1 MASDLF
7 LNFIQG
13 QWVPAVS
20 GKTFQ
25 NINPAD
31 QNDIV
36 GLFPAS
42 GAQDV
47 ERAVVSARKALK
59 DWMKVPPP
67 KKGEILFRA
76 GTILEK
82 RKEELAILMTREMG
96 KVLKETRGDIQ
107 EAIDMAYYMG
117 GEGRRLFGQTV
128 PSELPNKFCMTVRQ
142 PVGVCGLI
150 TPWNFPM
157 AIPSWKIFPALMCGN
172 TAVIKPASDTPASTA
187 RLVEI
192 LLEAGLPPEVLQ
204 LVHGS
209 GLEAGEAVVS
219 HSDIDLI
226 SFTGSSET
234 GLRIGQR
241 CAGDGKRVC
250 LEMGGKNAQ
259 IVLSDA
265 DLDLAVEGAIWGA
278 FGTAGQ
284 RCTATSRLILQEKLT
299 EDFTRRVVERA
310 RQIAVGNGLNSKTQ
324 MGPLVNQSQLK
335 KVAGYV
341 EAGVREGAVL
351 LCGGSVLKSSEHQ
364 RGYFF
369 QPTVF
374 GNVKPGMKIAQE
386 EIFGPVLGIIQV
398 KDLDEAIQVANG
410 TQYGLSISIYTR
422 DVNKAYKA
430 MQSLESGIVYVNAPT
445 IGAEVQLPFGGV
457 KNTGNG
463 HREAG
468 VTALDIF
475 SEWKTIFV
483 DYSGSLQKAQITE
496 S

>member
-13 QWVPAVS
+13 QWVPAAS

-31 QNDIV
+31 QHDVI
-36 GLFPAS
+36 GLFPS
-42 GAQDV
+42 SDAQDV
-47 ERAVVSARKALK
+47 ARAVQSAKKALK
-59 DWMKVPPP
+59 DWIKVPPP
-67 KKGEILFRA
+67 KKGEILFRT
-76 GTILEK
+76 GSILEK
-82 RKEELAILMTREMG
+82 RKEELAVLMTREMG

-128 PSELPNKFCMTVRQ
+128 PSELPNKFCMTLRQ
-142 PVGVCGLI
+142 PLGVCGLI

-192 LLEAGLPPEVLQ
+192 LLEAGLPPETLQ
-204 LVHGS
+204 LVHGA
-209 GLEAGEAVVS
+209 GLEAGEALVAHPDV
-219 HSDIDLI
+219 DLI
-226 SFTGSSET
+226 SFTGASET
-234 GLRIGQR
+234 GFQIGQK
-241 CAGDGKRVC
+241 CARDGKRVC

-265 DLDLAVEGAIWGA
+265 DLDLAVEGVLWGA

-284 RCTATSRLILQEKLT
+284 RCTATSRLILQENLAQ
-299 EDFTRRVVERA
+299 DFIRRVVEKA
-310 RQIAVGNGLNSKTQ
+310 KQIVVGNGLNPKTQ

-341 EAGVREGAVL
+341 QAGIQEGAQL
-351 LCGGSVLKSSEHQ
+351 LCGGEALKSSEHE
-364 RGYFF
+364 RGHFF

-374 GNVKPGMKIAQE
+374 GGVKPGMKIEQE

-398 KDLDEAIQVANG
+398 KDFDEAIRVANG

-430 MQSLESGIVYVNAPT
+430 IQGLQAGIVYVNAPT

-475 SEWKTIFV
+475 SEWKTVFV